1 MASSYSLEDFIQ
13 HYDLPRSEAERIF
26 RITGPLKADVDA
38 LMAVKSRRANASDWI
53 LDPYS
58 EVPRPRKRPRRAAV

>member
-1 MASSYSLEDFIQ
+1 MASSYSLEDFSQ

-38 LMAVKSRRANASDWI
+38 LMAVKYRRATASDWI

-58 EVPRPRKRPRRAAV
+58 EVPRPRNRPRRAAV

>member
-1 MASSYSLEDFIQ
+1 MASSYLLDEFMEQ
-13 HYDLPRSEAERIF
+13 YDLPRSEAERIF

-38 LMAVKSRRANASDWI
+38 LMAVKSRRADASDWV

-58 EVPRPRKRPRRAAV
+58 EVPRPRNRPRRAAV